1 MKIFVFAIY
10 LGINQDDLVEIKVK
24 AKNLAEATSKV
35 KGILHQRI
43 DTEVTGLFLNDEIE
57 D

>member
-24 AKNLAEATSKV
+24 AKNFAEATSKV

>member
-10 LGINQDDLVEIKVK
+10 LGINQDDLVEIKVR
-24 AKNLAEATSKV
+24 AKDSAEATSKV

-43 DTEVTGLFLNDEIE
+43 DTEVTGLFLNDEYDE
-57 D
+57 

>member
-24 AKNLAEATSKV
+24 AKDLAEATSKV
-35 KGILHQRI
+35 KSILHHHI
-43 DTEVTGLFLNDEIE
+43 DTEVTGLFLNDEYE
-57 D
+57 E